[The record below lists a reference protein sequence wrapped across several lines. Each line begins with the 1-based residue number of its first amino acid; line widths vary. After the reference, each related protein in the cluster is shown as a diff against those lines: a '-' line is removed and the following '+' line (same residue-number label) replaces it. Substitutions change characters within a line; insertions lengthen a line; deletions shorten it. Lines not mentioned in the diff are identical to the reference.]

1 MGGEESVYLSKKIIS
16 DRMSILQLW
25 DVETDN
31 VAVVTHAFIVRW
43 TSPLDT
49 GNYVPEGKSKPDNLT
64 EGSRRSEPGPNVQLS
79 VAFDCKSDD
88 SVHRSLAVS
97 ISSLRHTSRSG
108 HMKGQKID

>member
-1 MGGEESVYLSKKIIS
+1 MGGENIHAICSIYGVLSLKS
-16 DRMSILQLW
+16 CLLQLW

-43 TSPLDT
+43 TSPLET

-79 VAFDCKSDD
+79 VAFDCKTDD

-97 ISSLRHTSRSG
+97 HAPVTS
-108 HMKGQKID
+108 IPN